1 MDDCTHKEVHNGKE
15 GMAMMKLGTE
25 WLVEE
30 LQKQYNIQI
39 DLKNTIAY
47 NTAMQMER
55 RNIEIAWHD
64 GSMLGRNGWVLEEYG
79 TAKEYVQRSY
89 EKGNK

>member
-1 MDDCTHKEVHNGKE
+1 
-15 GMAMMKLGTE
+15 MAMMKLGTE

-55 RNIEIAWHD
+55 TNIEIAWHD
-64 GSMLGRNGWVLEEYG
+64 GSMLGRNGWVLEEYSTG
-79 TAKEYVQRSY
+79 KEYVQRSY
-89 EKGNK
+89 KTDTKSSL